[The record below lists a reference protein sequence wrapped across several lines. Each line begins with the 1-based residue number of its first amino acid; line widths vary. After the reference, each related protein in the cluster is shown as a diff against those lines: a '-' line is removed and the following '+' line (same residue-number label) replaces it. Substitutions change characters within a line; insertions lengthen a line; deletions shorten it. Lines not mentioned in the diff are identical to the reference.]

1 MKKLTSLLLVLC
13 LAFSLSTFTFAS
25 EAAGDAALN
34 AQTISE
40 IASDSAS
47 MQEDHQIKNVIFM
60 IPDGGGPTLMDL
72 ADMVK
77 QAGGIDRTKY
87 PYSTV
92 TDNSPLH
99 LLSYLAGFET
109 TRSANNPVTDSAAG
123 GTALSSGYKT
133 KNGYVGITSAKI
145 PRATI
150 LEAAMYKGKATGMVT
165 IAEWPHATPASYSAH
180 TTDRNDY
187 YNIYKQIEN
196 KEIQVVLGGGYGTDT
211 EFEGATIQNAID
223 NGYKIVATKEDAKT
237 IQPGDKVWG
246 NVGSKKMPEDHA
258 TKEGRPVLHELVS
271 VALTALS
278 GDEDG
283 FFLMVEGSNVDAG
296 GHNSNAFEAIS
307 EYLAFDAAWKV
318 AVDFAKGRN
327 DTIVIGAPDHDT
339 GGLVLPKTWTNEIE
353 LIQQGG
359 NPDTFTWK
367 GNGGHTDLNCPVWVY
382 LPEGVEMLEGLSPV
396 VGDSASVRSN
406 YLIDNTAFAPY
417 LASFMDADL
426 DAISSE
432 LFVDVTTIG
441 NYDEETEKF
450 VFNNGDKYIYK
461 NTDTYYENG
470 EAVDMHGEVAVFIS
484 ERFYVP
490 AQMIDEEDWNH
501 VNTGVPDTM
510 AGEGTLESPYL
521 IESASDFKEI
531 LSGMRTLD
539 YKDVYFKQ
547 IDDLEFTDDSALGL
561 DDTLTFAGNYN
572 GNGKTITWNGTYD
585 KAVALFPTVSG
596 TIANLGVLGTLTS
609 TESDKSASIAHTVA
623 STGKIINCYSQ
634 LDYEG
639 EAFNGIAVNN
649 AGEII
654 NTYYGGTSTVTN
666 GGSPIADG
674 GAYTSSYYVSTCGI
688 AQISPDVFVISEE
701 DSKDALA
708 SLLTSG
714 AAKVQARTDVTLVS
728 WESFDSL
735 PEFAETDAIV
745 TRVRLYPEAQTIAKG
760 DKFQFT
766 ANVDGKYDYSWGI
779 NWGLTPQS
787 DLAGTF
793 IDDNGV
799 VYIDE
804 NETITSF
811 TVTAK
816 SLANGAVADSA
827 VITVG
832 EKTVYPEG
840 DGTKENPYLITCEKD
855 FFDFTQNLL
864 DGEKYSGVYFKQTRD
879 LDMAGYP
886 EYSGMGQKGNFYG
899 IYDGA
904 GHVINLD
911 IEGDQGCAFPYLY
924 GTIMNLGTTGKVN
937 NTNMAAGICRAA
949 RETGIIVN
957 CWSTVDS
964 KANTNASGISASAKS
979 TSILANIYFA
989 GTYTILDTEDGY
1001 GGVISNNG
1009 KYTNN
1014 FYLADETVLS
1024 EKNSKMTESDMKTV
1038 MCSYLNAGRE
1048 AAAEAAGLS
1057 VDDLTYWVNVEDG
1070 YPTQTVIYPFEEE
1083 ISEIK
1088 IFPEDIEMF
1097 KGDSRQLGIS
1107 PTGLG
1112 YDAVTWSIED
1122 ATSED
1127 TTVDE
1132 YGFVTIGLDEE
1143 LDEIN
1148 VKATLKSD
1156 TTISDVITINVAEEL
1171 DHIAAYREDGYEII
1185 YLSDALTKTVLN
1197 NTAPDKKV
1205 VFALK
1210 SDIKTSSDKLSH
1222 NGGTIVFTSAG
1233 GDLDIGTRNLNL
1245 GEDLDADIIF
1255 DNIAVNKGDSK
1266 RGINVVGNNLTLTG
1280 TFTTSTTND
1289 TVLNINANND
1299 SDSST
1304 SNGNTI
1310 TIETASKITVSGSGY
1325 SGNLTNGDVTYVF
1338 GKSANASLTIAGKA
1352 GKEDVQARLN
1362 GNAKVIVK
1370 DSATLSI
1377 SVAENKAYIEGNLD
1391 IEIKDNANVTKI
1403 SLNKAVGGNAYIDI
1417 KGGTV
1422 GAITVTAD
1430 MVTGKSVIKAN
1441 TDKATLGEI
1450 TGADYV
1456 VNYNGNLGDVECSED
1471 YASISL
1477 TPNASVKYVRVTN
1490 GDTVKEYTV
1499 AGEEVELL
1507 ADLSA
1512 LDLAKGT
1519 TTVEFLTDGEIAP
1532 TADAVFNANGGAWGE
1547 ETTITVVTKIGE
1559 VPTAPEAPVYAGY
1572 VFNGWTPELAA
1583 MTAEGATYT
1592 ATWEKELDHIAAYRA
1607 AGYEIVYIEDSFG
1620 TAVSDNTAAGK
1631 KVVFALKKDI
1641 KLSSNLTLSHN
1652 GGTIV
1657 FTSAGGTLNLSSKSL
1672 ILGKDKD
1679 ADITFDNIAV
1689 NKTTGERSI
1698 NAVGNNLT
1706 LTETF
1711 TTTTSDSNPLYINAN
1726 SDSGSLESDGNTV
1739 TIETSSKVGVRASG
1753 ASGNLTNGDVTYVF
1767 GKNATGS
1774 LLVAGKVTKTDG
1786 TQTYINGDVKVI
1798 VKDNAKVSI
1807 SIAENY
1813 SYLKGNLDIEIKDN
1827 ANVTSIKLNKKIESN
1842 AHIDIKGGTVGANTV
1857 TADMVTGKSVIKAN
1871 TDKATLSDITGADYV
1886 VKYNGNLGDVAYSS
1900 DFKSVSLTPDDTVAS
1915 VIVTNGDTVNE
1926 YGAEVGEVTL
1936 AAGTTTIEF
1945 VEGEAPT
1952 TANAI
1957 FNANGGAWGEET
1969 TKTVETVIGEVP
1981 TAPEA
1986 PVYAGYIFKG
1996 WTPELTAI
2004 TVDGATYTA
2013 IWEKEAPKTAIA
2025 TFNANG
2031 GAWGEET
2038 TKTVETVIGEVPTAP
2053 EAPVYAGYIFK
2064 GWTPEL
2070 TAITVDGA
2078 TYTAT
2083 WEKELDH
2090 IAAYRAAGY
2099 EIIYADT
2106 NNKTTFK
2113 GMVNENTA
2121 PGKKVVF
2128 ALMQNMGNTNS
2139 FDIEPMGGTVVFT
2152 SAGGAFRFN
2161 GSMKFIAD
2169 HDADIIFD
2177 HMTVTEAT
2185 ADKEIIAYGNNIT
2198 FTETFKNTT
2207 GNALIVYA
2215 NCNATTESNGNTVT
2229 IETDAKLKV
2238 LASGATGNATK
2249 GDVTYIFG
2257 KNANASLTLAGKVT
2271 KTDGRQTYVNGD
2283 VKVVVKD
2290 NATLS
2295 KIIVAENYSYLKGNL
2310 DIEIKDNA
2318 NISAIN
2324 LDKKVDGNAYIDI
2337 KGGTVGAIT
2346 VTDDMVTGKSVIKAN
2361 TDKATL
2367 GEIINADYV
2376 VKYNG
2381 DLGDVEYSADYEAVA
2396 LTPDASVKYVRV
2408 INGESFKEYNVAGD
2422 EVTLLADLSALPISE
2437 GTTTVEFLTEGT
2449 EVYAI
2454 TFKDGDTTET
2464 QMVSEGTVPT
2474 APVWTKDGYTLSWD
2488 KEIVAATE
2496 PVTYTAVWTKAG
2508 PVEVTDTLKVKFA
2521 REDGVRPVNF
2531 AKLYIY
2537 ADDTK
2542 SELVNTITLENS
2554 ETDTAT
2560 VTVDVTLLEGTYYAE
2575 VVKNGYLT
2583 FKTDVTVTDE
2593 AISISEIM
2601 LIPGDI
2607 KDSYDTECGDGVVDI
2622 DDFIRVL
2629 RGFATDATSELSA
2642 VVDVNEDNIVNVT
2655 DIALIKA
2662 NFGEVS

>member
-13 LAFSLSTFTFAS
+13 LALSLSTFTFAS
-25 EAAGDAALN
+25 EAAGDAALTAEAVAEVVFDN
-34 AQTISE
+34 AYV
-40 IASDSAS
+40 
-47 MQEDHQIKNVIFM
+47 QEDPQIKNVIFM

-196 KEIQVVLGGGYGTDT
+196 KEIQVVLGGGYGTVT
-211 EFEGATIQNAID
+211 KYEGATIQNAID

-246 NVGSKKMPEDHA
+246 NVGSSKMPEDHS

-296 GHNSNAFEAIS
+296 GHNNDAFEAIS

-339 GGLVLPKTWTNEIE
+339 GGLDFPNKWTNEIE
-353 LIQQGG
+353 IIQQGG
-359 NPDTFTWK
+359 NPDTFTWTA
-367 GNGGHTDLNCPVWVY
+367 GGGHSSRNCPVWVY

-406 YLIDNTAFAPY
+406 YLIDNTDFAPY
-417 LASFMDADL
+417 LASFMGTDL
-426 DAISSE
+426 DTVSGE

-470 EAVDMHGEVAVFIS
+470 EAVDMHGEVALHIS

-501 VNTGVPDTM
+501 VNTGIPDTM

-547 IDDLEFTDDSALGL
+547 VEDLEFTDDSALGL

-596 TIANLGVLGTLTS
+596 TIANLGVLGTLTN
-609 TESDKSASIAHTVA
+609 TESDKSASIAHTVT

-654 NTYYGGTSTVTN
+654 NTYYGGTATVTN

-701 DSKDALA
+701 DSKDDLA

-714 AAKVQARTDVTLVS
+714 AAKVQARTDVALVS

-745 TRVRLYPEAQTIAKG
+745 TRVRIYPEAQTIAKG

-787 DLAGTF
+787 DLAGTY

-864 DGEKYSGVYFKQTRD
+864 GGEKYSGVYFKQTRD

-979 TSILANIYFA
+979 ASILANIYFA

-1009 KYTNN
+1009 KYINN
-1014 FYLADETVLS
+1014 YYLADETVLS

-1088 IFPEDIEMF
+1088 VSPEDIEMF
-1097 KGDSRQLGIS
+1097 KGDSRQLGLS

-1112 YDAVTWSIED
+1112 YDAFTWSIED

-1143 LDEIN
+1143 LEEIN

-1156 TTISDVITINVAEEL
+1156 TTNSDVITINVAGEL
-1171 DHIAAYREDGYEII
+1171 EHIAAYREDGYEII

-1210 SDIKTSSDKLSH
+1210 SDIKLSSDKLSH

-1233 GDLDIGTRNLNL
+1233 GNLDIGTRNLNL
-1245 GEDLDADIIF
+1245 GEDLDADITF

-1266 RGINVVGNNLTLTG
+1266 RGINVVGNNLTLTE
-1280 TFTTSTTND
+1280 TFTTSSAND

-1325 SGNLTNGDVTYVF
+1325 SGNLTNGDVTYVI
-1338 GKSANASLTIAGKA
+1338 GKNANVTLTLAGKA

-1362 GNAKVIVK
+1362 GNVKVIAK
-1370 DSATLSI
+1370 DSAKLSI
-1377 SVAENKAYIEGNLD
+1377 SAAENKAYIEGNLD

-1403 SLNKAVGGNAYIDI
+1403 NINKAVNGNAYIDI

-1450 TGADYV
+1450 TNADYV
-1456 VNYNGNLGDVECSED
+1456 VKYNGNLGAVECSED

-1512 LDLAKGT
+1512 LALAKGT

-1532 TADAVFNANGGAWGE
+1532 TGNAVFNANGGAWGE
-1547 ETTITVVTKIGE
+1547 ETTKTVKTKIGE
-1559 VPTAPEAPVYAGY
+1559 IPEAPEAPVYAGY

-1607 AGYEIVYIEDSFG
+1607 AGYEIVYIEDSLG

-1672 ILGKDKD
+1672 FLGEDKD

-1726 SDSGSLESDGNTV
+1726 ADSNSLESDGNTV

-1813 SYLKGNLDIEIKDN
+1813 SYLNGNLDIEIKDN
-1827 ANVTSIKLNKKIESN
+1827 ANVTSIKLNKKIEGN
-1842 AHIDIKGGTVGANTV
+1842 AYIDIKGGTVGAITV

-1900 DFKSVSLTPDDTVAS
+1900 DFKSVSVTPDDSVAS
-1915 VIVTNGDTVNE
+1915 VIVTNGEDVKE
-1926 YGAEVGEVTL
+1926 YGSDVGAVTL
-1936 AAGTTTIEF
+1936 AEGTTTIEF
-1945 VEGEAPT
+1945 VERVAPT
-1952 TANAI
+1952 TANAL

-1969 TKTVETVIGEVP
+1969 TKTVETTIGEVP
-1981 TAPEA
+1981 TAPER
-1986 PVYAGYIFKG
+1986 PVYAGYVFKG
-1996 WTPELTAI
+1996 WTPELTAM
-2004 TVDGATYTA
+2004 TADGATYTA
-2013 IWEKEAPKTAIA
+2013 
-2025 TFNANG
+2025 
-2031 GAWGEET
+2031 
-2038 TKTVETVIGEVPTAP
+2038 V
-2053 EAPVYAGYIFK
+2053 
-2064 GWTPEL
+2064 
-2070 TAITVDGA
+2070 
-2078 TYTAT
+2078 

-2128 ALMQNMGNTNS
+2128 ALMQNMGNTNN

-2161 GSMKFIAD
+2161 GTMKFIAD

-2185 ADKEIIAYGNNIT
+2185 ADMEIIAYGNNIT

-2215 NCNATTESNGNTVT
+2215 NCNSTTESNGNTVT

-2238 LASGATGNATK
+2238 LASGATGNATN

-2271 KTDGRQTYVNGD
+2271 KNDGRQTYVNGD

-2295 KIIVAENYSYLKGNL
+2295 RIRVAENYSYLKGNL
-2310 DIEIKDNA
+2310 DIEIKDNV
-2318 NISAIN
+2318 NVSAIN
-2324 LDKKVDGNAYIDI
+2324 LDKKVEGDAYIDI
-2337 KGGTVGAIT
+2337 KGGTVGPIT
-2346 VTDDMVTGKSVIKAN
+2346 VTDGMVTGKVAIKVN
-2361 TDKATL
+2361 TDKTTL
-2367 GEIINADYV
+2367 DTITGADYV

-2381 DLGDVEYSADYEAVA
+2381 DLGDVEYSADFKAVA

-2474 APVWTKDGYTLSWD
+2474 APAWTKDGYTLGWD

-2496 PVTYTAVWTKAG
+2496 PATYTAVWTKAG
-2508 PVEVTDTLKVKFA
+2508 PVEVTDTLKVIFT
-2521 REDGVRPVNF
+2521 RENGITPVNF

-2537 ADDTK
+2537 ADETK

-2554 ETDTAT
+2554 ETDTAEI
-2560 VTVDVTLLEGTYYAE
+2560 TVDITLTEGAYYAE

-2593 AISISEIM
+2593 AISISEIK

-2622 DDFIRVL
+2622 DDFIRAL
-2629 RGFATDATSELSA
+2629 RGFASDISPELSKT
-2642 VVDVNEDNIVNVT
+2642 VDINEDGLVNVS
-2655 DIALIKA
+2655 DLGLIKM
-2662 NFGEVS
+2662 NFGKSSYDAE